1 MFFPTYGLHRLKT
14 QFSPDIDG
22 GNSETTVGFSLV
34 PDSTIL
40 VLGANTNTVPLA
52 FSPDINLQTTLV
64 LGSNTNTVPLAFGP
78 DDVNL
83 IVSTVETTVP
93 LTLQV

>member
-1 MFFPTYGLHRLKT
+1 MFFAGLGLHRLKT

-22 GNSETTVGFSLV
+22 GNSETTVGLSLG

-40 VLGANTNTVPLA
+40 VLGSNTNDIPLS
-52 FSPDINLQTTLV
+52 FEVETNLV
-64 LGSNTNTVPLAFGP
+64 LGSNTNTVPLAFSP
-78 DDVNL
+78 ADVNL

>member
-1 MFFPTYGLHRLKT
+1 MFFARLGLHRLKT
-14 QFSPDIDG
+14 QFSPNIDG
-22 GNSETTVGFSLV
+22 GNSETTVDLSLGS
-34 PDSTIL
+34 DSTML

-64 LGSNTNTVPLAFGP
+64 LGSDTNTVPLAVGP
-78 DDVNL
+78 ADVNL

>member
-1 MFFPTYGLHRLKT
+1 MFFATYGLHRLKT

-22 GNSETTVGFSLV
+22 GSSETTVGLSLG

-40 VLGANTNTVPLA
+40 VLGANTNDILLTFDVESNLVLGTDTAAIPIS
-52 FSPDINLQTTLV
+52 FSPDNV
-64 LGSNTNTVPLAFGP
+64 
-78 DDVNL
+78 DL
-83 IVSTVETTVP
+83 IVSTIETSVP